1 MVNLELEK
9 KIKQINSYLAVV
21 DSNQKSIALA
31 LGFIELNNLF
41 SPDFVSMNDFTRK
54 TFNFNRRK
62 TWQYLK
68 FCYSFCEI
76 RKENKFQAYY
86 VKRKFCEYSFSKLCL
101 CFYLSEDDFD
111 ILGLSPQ
118 TTQAETKKRVNEFL
132 GLGTPQKVDKGIRLN
147 SSAYLDYN
155 VNRYDCYFDNFDHC
169 YISGVK
175 NPKSID
181 LGFQRLRDNI
191 IRDNDNYYVVLRVPK
206 KEFPYA
212 DDETSS

>member
-68 FCYSFCEI
+68 FCYIESVLYQLV
-76 RKENKFQAYY
+76 RRSLLN
-86 VKRKFCEYSFSKLCL
+86 
-101 CFYLSEDDFD
+101 
-111 ILGLSPQ
+111 
-118 TTQAETKKRVNEFL
+118 
-132 GLGTPQKVDKGIRLN
+132 GI
-147 SSAYLDYN
+147 
-155 VNRYDCYFDNFDHC
+155 
-169 YISGVK
+169 I
-175 NPKSID
+175 
-181 LGFQRLRDNI
+181 
-191 IRDNDNYYVVLRVPK
+191 
-206 KEFPYA
+206 
-212 DDETSS
+212 